1 MAGTAGET
9 ASRGRADERH
19 LAAGQRI
26 VACLLAGSRA
36 PVSVALWDG
45 GQVAGPAN
53 ARCRILLRDPGVLR
67 ELILGRDLLRL
78 AEAYLAERVEVEG
91 ELESLFTLA
100 DHFETLSL
108 PMADRLRLLGRAW
121 RLPRSG
127 TGAGTVRGAGPEPN
141 SRSAIARHYDV
152 GNDFYGLW
160 LDAERVY
167 SCAYFRDPDQSLDEA
182 QRDKLDYICR
192 KLRLRPGQRL
202 LDIGCGWGALACWA
216 ARHHGVQVHGI
227 TLSEAQYRWA
237 RERVRAEG
245 LEARVRIELRDYRE
259 LEGAAEYDRI
269 VSVGMFEHIGV
280 ASFPRYFETVHR
292 LLRPGGLFLN
302 HGITSEHGWRDTPLT
317 RFMNR
322 YIFPD
327 GELARFG
334 QVILA
339 MEQAGFEIAD
349 VESLRRHYALT
360 LRHWVSRLEAS
371 QKAAAACTD
380 RRTWRLWRL
389 YMAGCAHYFDEGSI
403 NVYQILGGRVHDAL
417 EVPLRR
423 DDLYRAS
430 PVAALD

>member
-1 MAGTAGET
+1 MSGIAEEPAF
-9 ASRGRADERH
+9 GRAHKQKDLR
-19 LAAGQRI
+19 LGKYI
-26 VACLLAGSRA
+26 VTQLLAGSRA

-45 GQVAGPAN
+45 QQVAGPAN

-67 ELILGRDLLRL
+67 DLILVRDLLQL

-91 ELESLFTLA
+91 DLESLFTLA
-100 DHFETLSL
+100 GHFETLSL
-108 PMADRLRLLGRAW
+108 PLANRLRLAGRAW

-127 TGAGTVRGAGPEPN
+127 TAAGAGRGAGPEPN
-141 SRSAIARHYDV
+141 SSSAIARHYDV

-167 SCAYFRDPDQSLDEA
+167 SCAYFRDPDQSLEEA
-182 QRDKLDYICR
+182 QRDKLEYICR
-192 KLRLRPGQRL
+192 KLRLRRGQHL

-216 ARHHGVQVHGI
+216 ARRHGAKVHGI
-227 TLSEAQYRWA
+227 TLSEEQYHWA
-237 RERVRAEG
+237 RERVRTEG
-245 LEARVRIELRDYRE
+245 LEGQVRIELRDYRE
-259 LEGAAEYDRI
+259 LEGSAVYDRI

-280 ASFPRYFETVHR
+280 ANFPRYFETVHR

-334 QVILA
+334 QVVQA

-371 QKAAAACTD
+371 QKAAAACAD

-389 YMAGCAHYFDEGSI
+389 YMAGCAHYFYEGSI
-403 NVYQILGGRVHDAL
+403 NVYQILGGRVHDTL
-417 EVPLRR
+417 ELPLRR

-430 PVAALD
+430 PVAAAG